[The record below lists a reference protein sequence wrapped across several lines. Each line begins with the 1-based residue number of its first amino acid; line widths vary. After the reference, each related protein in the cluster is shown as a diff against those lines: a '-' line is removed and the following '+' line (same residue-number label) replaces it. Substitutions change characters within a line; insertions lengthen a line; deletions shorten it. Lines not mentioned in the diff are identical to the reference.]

1 MHYAKRDSNPVNL
14 VKYCNFV
21 DDENM
26 EEIYNIKIP
35 VFEGPLDLLL
45 HLIRENKID
54 IYNIPIALI
63 THQYLQYIKMMKE
76 LNLDIAGEFLVM
88 AATLIHIKSRMLLP
102 PDEEV
107 PPEEQED
114 PRRELMQKLLEYQA
128 FKESAL
134 SLRKREDE
142 WTRVFQREPLSDEDD
157 EDIYLSDINLF
168 DLLEAFKKILDTA
181 PPEVATITKETLTV
195 KDKMSL
201 IMEMLEGQEAIRFE
215 EFFKN
220 SITRPQLIVT
230 FIALLELIR
239 LGLIRAYQEKEF
251 GNIWVIKQDV
261 DLPVNFSDS

>member
-1 MHYAKRDSNPVNL
+1 
-14 VKYCNFV
+14 
-21 DDENM
+21 M

-54 IYNIPIALI
+54 IYDIPIALI

-102 PDEEV
+102 PDEEA
-107 PPEEQED
+107 PEEQED
-114 PRRELMQKLLEYQA
+114 PRRELVQRLLEYEA
-128 FKESAL
+128 YKEAAL
-134 SLRKREDE
+134 GLRKREDE
-142 WTRVFQREPLSDEDD
+142 WTRVFQREPLSDSDEED
-157 EDIYLSDINLF
+157 EAIYLSDVNLF

-195 KDKMSL
+195 KDKIFL

-215 EFFKN
+215 DIFKN
-220 SITRPQLIVT
+220 GITRTQLIVT

-239 LGLIRAYQEKEF
+239 LGLIRAHQEKEF
-251 GNIWVIKQDV
+251 GNIWVIKQNVV
-261 DLPVNFSDS
+261 DLPVNFADS

>member
-1 MHYAKRDSNPVNL
+1 MD
-14 VKYCNFV
+14 
-21 DDENM
+21 
-26 EEIYNIKIP
+26 EIYNIKIP

-54 IYNIPIALI
+54 IYDIPIALI

-107 PPEEQED
+107 PPEELED
-114 PRRELMQKLLEYQA
+114 PRRELVQKLIEYQA
-128 FKESAL
+128 FKEAAL
-134 SLRKREDE
+134 SLRQREDE
-142 WTRVFQREPLSDEDD
+142 WTRVFQREPLSDSDEED
-157 EDIYLSDINLF
+157 EGIYLSDINLF

-201 IMEMLEGQEAIRFE
+201 IIEMLEGQEAIRFE
-215 EFFKN
+215 DIFKDG
-220 SITRPQLIVT
+220 ITRSQLIVT

-239 LGLIRAYQEKEF
+239 LGLIRSYQEREF
-251 GNIWVIKQDV
+251 GNIWVIKQNV
-261 DLPVNFSDS
+261 DLPINLTDS